1 MDLERAEQEGVTQC
15 LLLPGEIIVVPDNWW
30 HATCNLLPYTVAMG
44 AQLWVE
50 PRRYDLRSPPAAVD
64 VPDGTR
70 GLNPFQKTVVPTLT
84 PGTLLGGSKRMPPQ
98 LAKDEL

>member
-50 PRRYDLRSPPAAVD
+50 PRRYDLRSPP
-64 VPDGTR
+64 P
-70 GLNPFQKTVVPTLT
+70 LSMSLT
-84 PGTLLGGSKRMPPQ
+84 AHGASTHSRRQ
-98 LAKDEL
+98 WCRR